1 METQQAKAPASNSS
15 RIASVSRATVH
26 SLIKIVKLDPIFFPF
41 GLFSS
46 DGFFIADPECLF
58 LLTKMIIFYLGM
70 PISKTRSVQFSP
82 VFIAI
87 LHIPHSTARKKLT
100 HGKGTH

>member
-15 RIASVSRATVH
+15 VIASVSRVTVH
-26 SLIKIVKLDPIFFPF
+26 SLIKIIKLDPIFFSF

-58 LLTKMIIFYLGM
+58 LPTKNANILPGYAYQQRQGQFN
-70 PISKTRSVQFSP
+70 SVQF
-82 VFIAI
+82 
-87 LHIPHSTARKKLT
+87 L
-100 HGKGTH
+100 